1 MNVMMPLDDPP
12 DCIIIHIGCNDIGNV
27 RTDYLQLQ
35 LKQFITWVSHASIV
49 FPQILPRSE

>member
-1 MNVMMPLDDPP
+1 MNAMMPLDDPP

-35 LKQFITWVSHASIV
+35 LKQFITWVS
-49 FPQILPRSE
+49 